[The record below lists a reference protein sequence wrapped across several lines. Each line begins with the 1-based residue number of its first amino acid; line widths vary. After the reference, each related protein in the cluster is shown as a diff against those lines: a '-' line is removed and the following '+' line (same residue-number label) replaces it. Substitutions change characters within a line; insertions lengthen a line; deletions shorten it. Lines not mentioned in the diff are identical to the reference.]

1 MIVRLIDAFIEVYI
15 ILIIVYSLGS
25 WFPQFTENSFFEF
38 LAKIIEPP
46 LEVIRRIVPPV
57 AGLDLSPAVL
67 IFILVVL
74 QHILR

>member
-25 WFPQFTENSFFEF
+25 WFPQFTENSFFDF

-46 LEVIRRIVPPV
+46 LEVIRRVVPPV

>member
-1 MIVRLIDAFIEVYI
+1 MIVRLLDALIEVYI
-15 ILIIVYSLGS
+15 ILIIIYSLGS
-25 WFPQFTENSFFEF
+25 WFPQFTNNSFFDF
-38 LAKIIEPP
+38 LARIIEPP
-46 LEVIRRIVPPV
+46 LDVIRRFVPPI

>member
-15 ILIIVYSLGS
+15 ILIVIYSLGS
-25 WFPQFTENSFFEF
+25 WFPQFTENSFFDF
-38 LAKIIEPP
+38 LTRIIEPP
-46 LEVIRRIVPPV
+46 LEVIRRVVPPV